1 MKGSL
6 LIGLAVVVAGAG
18 LGGSYWAFFVRPEL
32 KTERAVAIE
41 PETLLVATVTGAV
54 EVAGPD
60 GVWHLTHAGGK
71 LSPRDLIRTGDDG
84 AAQLRAADGST
95 VKLLPGTEARVDE
108 LRRELKRL
116 HLGVGMVEAE
126 VADDPSRVFEVA
138 LDDDGATARTRGAAF
153 TASANGSGT
162 SAVATRRGEVILSA
176 RGKEVVIRSGQFARV
191 TPGGAPENPQPLPSS
206 LFLKVAW
213 PPTTSPRSKLVVAGQ
228 TAPGA
233 RVKIGSHWVKVD
245 HKGAY
250 RTEIEVQ
257 DGVHEL
263 QVHAVDVGGHV
274 LDENSPKIVVDTKT
288 DFRIHRPKWQ

>member
-1 MKGSL
+1 VKGSVI
-6 LIGLAVVVAGAG
+6 IGLAALVAVSG
-18 LGGSYWAFFVRPEL
+18 LGASYWAFFVRPENRA
-32 KTERAVAIE
+32 ERAVAIE

-60 GVWHLTHAGGK
+60 GVWHPTHAGGK
-71 LSPRDLIRTGDDG
+71 LSPHDRIRTGDD
-84 AAQLRAADGST
+84 AATQLRAADGST
-95 VKLLPGTEARVDE
+95 VKLLQGTEARVDE

-126 VADDPSRVFEVA
+126 VSDDPARVFEVS
-138 LDDDGATARTRGAAF
+138 LDDNGATARTRGAAF
-153 TASANGSGT
+153 TASSNGSGT

-191 TPGGAPENPQPLPSS
+191 TPGAAPETPQPLPAS

-213 PPTTSPRSKLVVAGQ
+213 PPTTSTRSKLVVAGQ
-228 TAPGA
+228 IAPGA
-233 RVKIGSHWVKVD
+233 RVKIGAHWAKVD

-250 RTEIEVQ
+250 RTEIEVP

-288 DFRIHRPKWQ
+288 DFKVQSPKWK